1 MLAEAGVASALATL
15 ADTSPLPIQILRADD
30 QRYSAPVEAAAYFT
44 VAEAVDDAARR
55 GADRAVVTV
64 GQEGGQLV
72 VTVEDNGTGR
82 DTPMV
87 TLTDRVGA
95 LGGSV
100 SMKEAVCR
108 AEIPCALS

>member
-1 MLAEAGVASALATL
+1 
-15 ADTSPLPIQILRADD
+15 
-30 QRYSAPVEAAAYFT
+30 

-55 GADRAVVTV
+55 GADRAAVTV
-64 GQEGGQLV
+64 TYEGGHLV

-82 DTPMV
+82 DAPMAA
-87 TLTDRVGA
+87 LTDRVGA

-100 SMKEAVCR
+100 FMKEAVCR